1 VSSTPRTGRRAD
13 PFAAL
18 KPLQDAL
25 ASAPFA
31 PVLFVSGDDDWIVA
45 DAVRRVTA
53 LFRTTHS
60 DSELSEY
67 DGTGRSVSE
76 ALGDAATVALF
87 STHRLVTLD
96 ITELLRARKLTA
108 EEVDALLDE
117 AHEAGLSGP
126 AEAGS
131 GRILDRLARK
141 ARSLAASAGVD
152 LADDLDDAARRLCGR
167 VKRADRAPEL
177 ARLLALPVEE
187 NEAVESGVDR
197 LLHFVERAGR
207 GDNVLL
213 VHALGPEREHRATQS
228 LRRSGVAADLSVGDE
243 GARRDR
249 LAALGLER
257 AIDRG
262 VAVEPEVFDLLTER
276 GRLSAR
282 PFLSELD
289 RLIDTA
295 SGKRVAIESA
305 QRLIADERKE
315 YGSDFVEAVTT
326 RRALEACRILER
338 LLGGGEFT
346 AFRPFGGKEDGGASK
361 KGPRGEAAFFPL
373 LGLLA
378 AELRRMLALKA
389 ALLERGLG
397 ESGSRRADYRT
408 FTDRILPILKAARP
422 GVPPLPT
429 DGHPFVLHKA
439 YVACFGWSLA
449 ELIDALAAMESIDR
463 GVKSGSG
470 SGPELLES
478 FLLAQIPLQK
488 AS

>member
-1 VSSTPRTGRRAD
+1 MSSNPRSGRRAD
-13 PFAAL
+13 PFAPL
-18 KPLQDAL
+18 KPLLDAL

-31 PVLFVSGDDDWIVA
+31 PVLFISGDDDWIVA
-45 DAVRRVTA
+45 DAVRRASA
-53 LFRTTHS
+53 LFRSTHV

-76 ALGDAATVALF
+76 AIGDAATVALF
-87 STHRLVTLD
+87 CTHRLVTLD
-96 ITELLRARKLTA
+96 VTELLRARKLTA

-126 AEAGS
+126 AESAS
-131 GRILDRLARK
+131 HKILDRLARK
-141 ARSLAASAGVD
+141 ARSLAASAGVE
-152 LADDLDDAARRLCGR
+152 LGDDLEDSARRLCGR
-167 VKRADRAPEL
+167 VKRSDRAPEL
-177 ARLLALPVEE
+177 ARLLALPGEE

-197 LLHFVERAGR
+197 LLHFVERASR

-213 VHALGPEREHRATQS
+213 VHALSPEREHRATQS
-228 LRRSGVAADLSVGDE
+228 LRRAAASADLSVGDE

-249 LAALGLER
+249 LASLGLER

-262 VAVEPEVFDLLTER
+262 VSVEPEVFDLLTER

-295 SGKRVAIESA
+295 AGKRVSIDSA

-315 YGSDFVEAVTT
+315 YGSDLVEAVVS

-346 AFRPFGGKEDGGASK
+346 AFRPFGAKEEAGPAK

-378 AELRRMLALKA
+378 AEFRRMLAIKA
-389 ALLERGLG
+389 ALAERGLLEG
-397 ESGSRRADYRT
+397 GVRRADYRT
-408 FTDRILPILKAARP
+408 FTDRLLPQLRTARP

-439 YVACFGWSLA
+439 YGASFGWGLH
-449 ELIDALAAMESIDR
+449 ELVDALATMESIDR

-478 FLLAQIPLQK
+478 FLLAQIPLRK